1 MALTRSFRDTV
12 KARIERDPA
21 FRDAMLS
28 GAIELLLSGDVETG
42 KALLRDY
49 INGTLGFRG
58 LSTRTGTPAKSLMRM
73 FSPSGNPTARTLFAV
88 IRELQADA
96 GVVLELKRAA

>member
-1 MALTRSFRDTV
+1 
-12 KARIERDPA
+12 
-21 FRDAMLS
+21 
-28 GAIELLLSGDVETG
+28 
-42 KALLRDY
+42 
-49 INGTLGFRG
+49 
-58 LSTRTGTPAKSLMRM
+58 M